1 MALTVVKAY
10 LKNPN
15 IGVWCLVLL
24 EAEISGV
31 FDNFPK
37 GDPPK
42 LGSWT
47 EGNIELQSSL
57 EEPFCNCRMT
67 HIIQN

>member
-1 MALTVVKAY
+1 MDEETEEPHPL
-10 LKNPN
+10 
-15 IGVWCLVLL
+15 
-24 EAEISGV
+24 GV

-37 GDPPK
+37 GDPPQ

-57 EEPFCNCRMT
+57 EEPFCNWQMT
-67 HIIQN
+67 HIIQNIILSAEKSSSA